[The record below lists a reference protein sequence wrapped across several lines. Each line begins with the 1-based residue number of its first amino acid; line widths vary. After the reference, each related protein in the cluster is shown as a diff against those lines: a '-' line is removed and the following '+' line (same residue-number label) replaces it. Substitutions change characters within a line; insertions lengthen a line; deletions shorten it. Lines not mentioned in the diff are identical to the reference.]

1 MYRVKKVQDLFAV
14 GHNIDDDNVTNSG
27 DRRLT
32 VLKRRGSVGIGR
44 EVVRRMRATAVA
56 VG

>member
-1 MYRVKKVQDLFAV
+1 MSRVKKVKDLFAV
-14 GHNIDDDNVTNSG
+14 GHNNNNDNVTNSSDG
-27 DRRLT
+27 RLT
-32 VLKRRGSVGIGR
+32 VLKRRGSVGIGG

>member
-1 MYRVKKVQDLFAV
+1 MFAV
-14 GHNIDDDNVTNSG
+14 GHNNDNDNVTNSG

-32 VLKRRGSVGIGR
+32 VLKRRGSVGIGG
-44 EVVRRMRATAVA
+44 EVMRRMRATAVA